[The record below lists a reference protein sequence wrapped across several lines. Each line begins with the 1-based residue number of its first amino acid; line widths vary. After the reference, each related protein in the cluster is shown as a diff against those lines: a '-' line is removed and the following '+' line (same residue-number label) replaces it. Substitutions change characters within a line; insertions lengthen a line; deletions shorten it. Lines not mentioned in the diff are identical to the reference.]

1 MILVEYA
8 LEKSMRNSLMVL
20 RLQNLV
26 SSYFDVCAKIVTR
39 KINNCG
45 ANQLLGGLMFIG
57 GGYDAAW
64 ESKF

>member
-8 LEKSMRNSLMVL
+8 LEKSMKNLVMVL

-45 ANQLLGGLMFIG
+45 ANQLLGAG
-57 GGYDAAW
+57 GCNVYRLRLI
-64 ESKF
+64 KNT